1 MKFARDFAKGFR
13 QNFPFFENYFNYD
26 GVILVKIVLKHL
38 ESRYNFIAK
47 ILRRKICLNDL
58 SIEILKAILKF

>member
-1 MKFARDFAKGFR
+1 M
-13 QNFPFFENYFNYD
+13 
-26 GVILVKIVLKHL
+26 ILVKIVLKHL

-58 SIEILKAILKF
+58 SIEIFKSYFKILRAERILKFSRTGEFKFKANFGF